1 MNDSPNQPPPV
12 PSPHTSN
19 LKPQTSDLVLLYG
32 GTFDPPHLAHVAQP
46 NRVRQ
51 AVHADAVIYM
61 PAAIS
66 PLKRDRPPTPAHHRL
81 AMLRLALADHPWA
94 ILRTD
99 ELDRAADGRPSYT
112 IDTVTAL
119 RAELPESTRLRLL
132 IGADQLRLF
141 DQWHESEKIIALAEP
156 LVMVRPPDTAESILN
171 ALPSDQ
177 RPAWQPRLVNIEPMD
192 ISSTA
197 VRSAIIEGAPAT
209 DLLEPNVHNYIL
221 LNSLYRTIENL

>member
-1 MNDSPNQPPPV
+1 MPPDLA
-12 PSPHTSN
+12 TA
-19 LKPQTSDLVLLYG
+19 DLVLLYG

-66 PLKRDRPPTPAHHRL
+66 PLKRDRPPTPAEHRL

-94 ILRTD
+94 VIRTD

-119 RAELPESTRLRLL
+119 RAELPDTTRLRLL

-141 DQWHESEKIIALAEP
+141 DQWYESEKIIALAEP
-156 LVMVRPPDTAESILN
+156 LVMVRPPDTAESVLN
-171 ALPSDQ
+171 ALPPDQ

-197 VRSAIIEGAPAT
+197 IRDAMQTGGST
-209 DLLEPNVHNYIL
+209 DSLLDHDVIHYIRQQH
-221 LNSLYRTIENL
+221 LYRP